1 MQSSSDRPIITL
13 LSDFGSLY
21 PAQMKGA
28 ILSRARN
35 AILVDVAH
43 DIPPQDV
50 RAGAFALMATV
61 RHFPEGTVHLAI
73 VDPGVGT
80 DRLGLIAESGG
91 HLFIGPDNG
100 LLIPA
105 ARSLGSP
112 EVWMIDSDFAEGA
125 APTFHG
131 RDIFA
136 PAAAMLA
143 SGARPE
149 AFGSRVEPVN
159 LDFGKAELFEDRIET
174 EVIYVDG
181 FGNLTLNI
189 DKIPWDHVQISGKKL
204 KRVKTYAEAGG
215 IEPLITIGSH
225 EFAEIAVNGGS
236 ARDLFGLS
244 SGDPVTLEIGNC
256 SESSSSQM
264 NPP

>member
-1 MQSSSDRPIITL
+1 MADQEIFMQNSSERSIITL

-21 PAQMKGA
+21 PAEMKGA
-28 ILSRARN
+28 ILSRARDV
-35 AILVDVAH
+35 ILVDLAH

-50 RAGAFALMATV
+50 RAGAFALMAAA
-61 RHFPEGTVHLAI
+61 RNFPKGTIHLAV

-80 DRLGLIAESGG
+80 DRFGLIAESGG
-91 HLFIGPDNG
+91 HFFVGPDNG

-112 EVWMIDSDFAEGA
+112 EVWMIDPDFAEGA
-125 APTFHG
+125 APTFAG
-131 RDIFA
+131 RDVFA

-143 SGARPE
+143 LGARPE
-149 AFGSRVEPVN
+149 SFGPRVEPVA
-159 LDFGKAELFEDRIET
+159 LDFGKAELFDGKIEA

-181 FGNLTLNI
+181 FGNLVLNI
-189 DKIPWDHVQISGKKL
+189 GEIPWDHVQISGKRL
-204 KRVKTYAEAGG
+204 RGVKTYAEAEG

-244 SGDPVTLEIGNC
+244 SGDPITLERENC
-256 SESSSSQM
+256 SE
-264 NPP
+264 

>member
-1 MQSSSDRPIITL
+1 MQSSSERSIITL

-21 PAQMKGA
+21 PAEMKGA
-28 ILSRARN
+28 ILSRARDV
-35 AILVDVAH
+35 ILVDIAH
-43 DIPPQDV
+43 DIPPQNV
-50 RAGAFALMATV
+50 RAGAFALMAAA
-61 RHFPEGTVHLAI
+61 RHFPEGTIHLTV

-80 DRLGLIAESGG
+80 DRLGLVVESGG
-91 HLFIGPDNG
+91 HLFVGPDNG

-112 EVWMIDSDFAEGA
+112 EVRMINPDFAEGA
-125 APTFHG
+125 APTFAG

-143 SGARPE
+143 LSARPE
-149 AFGSRVEPVN
+149 SFGPRVEPVN
-159 LDFGKAELFEDRIET
+159 LDFGEAEIFDGRIEA

-181 FGNLTLNI
+181 FGNLILNM
-189 DKIPWDHVQISGKKL
+189 DEIPWDHFEISGKKL
-204 KRVKTYAEAGG
+204 RRVKTYAEAEG

-244 SGDPVTLEIGNC
+244 SGDPVTLERENC
-256 SESSSSQM
+256 SE
-264 NPP
+264 